1 MTPLPTALRW
11 AMQDLEACGID
22 PMRHLETAKALT
34 NLYLGLIGR
43 TV

>member
-11 AMQDLEACGID
+11 AMQDLEEIGID

-34 NLYLGLIGR
+34 NLYLGLIGG
-43 TV
+43 TA